1 MYASLRE
8 TLQSEEANQE
18 RMIKNIKDLAQQ
30 LYNNV
35 SEMLHEQSHQSLA
48 TGGFPAVNMF

>member
-1 MYASLRE
+1 
-8 TLQSEEANQE
+8 
-18 RMIKNIKDLAQQ
+18 MIKNIKDLAQQ